1 MGENYKNILLTLIA
15 LMLAAIVASIYVP
28 AIREFTSAS
37 PPPTKQD
44 FDNLRTI
51 ADRSERNSARQAL
64 RSRIPV
70 FSIDGGSISVNGG
83 SISVSGAV
91 EVENTVTVETVVEK
105 ERREAQRRRSL
116 DAWLK
121 SRFEENQSGQGN

>member
-70 FSIDGGSISVNGG
+70 FSIDGGSISV
-83 SISVSGAV
+83 SGAV